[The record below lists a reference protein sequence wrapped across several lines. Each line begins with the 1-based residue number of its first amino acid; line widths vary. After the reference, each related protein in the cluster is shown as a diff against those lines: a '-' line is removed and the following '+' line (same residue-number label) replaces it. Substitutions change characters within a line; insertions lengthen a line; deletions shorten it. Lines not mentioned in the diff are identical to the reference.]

1 MVSGQPPR
9 PRRSSRNSEPPS
21 SPTVEDNPASESPT
35 EASVNPHALGEIAS
49 RRLAKAAAAAGAAA
63 AASIPASRADIT
75 ATAGIESA
83 ATVGLENA
91 APIDAAPAA
100 VESAVPTESA
110 VPMESAAP
118 IDAALAVL
126 ASAAPKPRK
135 TTRKALGP
143 AGRSGKEPVVLL
155 SDTSPLSAAAIADA
169 NPAAATPFVAA
180 SAGTDPVSGTR
191 IEEVPGFDSAD
202 APPVV
207 RVSDRIGDS
216 RFVAGLGMLALG
228 VRVAFGKMGSAAG
241 GAGRALTSPFRRSA
255 SWWQHRG
262 APSVDEGYTQTRS
275 RRRPALA

>member
-35 EASVNPHALGEIAS
+35 EASVNPLALGEVAS

-100 VESAVPTESA
+100 VESA

-180 SAGTDPVSGTR
+180 SAGTDPVCGAR